1 MPVHRLGGRDLP
13 DLEEGA
19 VTGGLGTAEVFADP
33 HALWCGSGSP
43 TGRGERVDGGV
54 RVRGRWRMVSGCE
67 DAVWAMLGLM
77 VGEVFSLAVIP
88 VADLAVERTW
98 DVAGMRGT
106 GSHTLV
112 ADDVMVPDGRITPM
126 SPFTAN
132 DLVLYAMTVLAP
144 CVGAAL
150 GALDVTREMFE
161 SDRKPFPSAYSRMGE
176 SPGARQWLVEATRLV
191 HRAEDSMLDAA
202 READSAELT
211 EDDGIRLRLI
221 VAESA
226 RDCRSAVE
234 RMLDLN
240 GASGFVVTNPLQRYW
255 RDVAVG
261 TRHPHLNP
269 YLAMER
275 YGAVLTR

>member
-1 MPVHRLGGRDLP
+1 MIDDTTSVVLRANADKSEQSGRPAAESLEALRRGGFLALRAPREHGGSWSGTEAAARCLTDLGRACPSTAWVAGTCLTSKN
-13 DLEEGA
+13 GA

-161 SDRKPFPSAYSRMGE
+161 SDRKPFPSAYSRMV
-176 SPGARQWLVEATRLV
+176 S
-191 HRAEDSMLDAA
+191 HRAP
-202 READSAELT
+202 
-211 EDDGIRLRLI
+211 G
-221 VAESA
+221 
-226 RDCRSAVE
+226 
-234 RMLDLN
+234 N
-240 GASGFVVTNPLQRYW
+240 GWPR
-255 RDVAVG
+255 R
-261 TRHPHLNP
+261 PI
-269 YLAMER
+269 
-275 YGAVLTR
+275 